1 MNRQVKKEGVLEL
14 SGFEIPC
21 YVLDDGTRV
30 LSGRGM
36 QEALKMVDEP
46 EKGSQTPGTRL
57 IRYLTQKSLKPYI
70 YKDRQVDH
78 FEPLICY
85 KGESKINGYE
95 ATVLADIRDA
105 ILEARKNIKLSSR
118 QEKIATQCEILMRG
132 FAKVGIIALVDEAT
146 GYQYDRERKELQTI
160 LKLFVSNEILAWQQA
175 FHLGFY
181 KEIFRLWSI
190 PFTNQ
195 NIKRKPLFVGKLT
208 NELVYKNLPKGTF
221 ILDKLKSKTPR
232 TEAGNF
238 KYRLHQSLTQDVG
251 RESLKKVIYSIETLA
266 AISDNKEQFRRLVE
280 DRYGQ
285 REIHFAE
292 FWDMVETNNPNKP
305 NKPTAFDN
313 LLTGVLN
320 VPPPTK
326 EK

>member
-95 ATVLADIRDA
+95 ATVLADICDA